1 MDSKRIMKRTLLCL
15 LAAFLLAGGLAAAA
29 QSGVTEIS
37 ASGAGSVSLPPD
49 IATVDAAVST
59 NSSSAGDAVSQ
70 NNQSYERIVGGLVK
84 IGIGRDDIALGYYN
98 VRHNPKPQNMPANP
112 SEEYGY
118 TVTRSFEVKVREVG
132 KAGTVSDA
140 CIAAGATAIGR
151 ISFGLANPAAARAQA
166 MAKAV
171 ADARLN
177 AEALARATGLRI
189 VSIKSI
195 GYPDAGLVPPG
206 MGAIA
211 RVNTHAPTNLDESN
225 VSESASVRI
234 VFLAEP

>member
-1 MDSKRIMKRTLLCL
+1 MVSKRIMKRTFLCL
-15 LAAFLLAGGLAAAA
+15 LATFLLTGGLAAAA
-29 QSGVTEIS
+29 QPGVTEIS

-98 VRHNPKPQNMPANP
+98 VRYNPKPQNMPANP

-189 VSIKSI
+189 VSIESI
-195 GYPDAGLVPPG
+195 GYPDAGFVPPG

-211 RVNTHAPTNLDESN
+211 RVNTHAPTNLDQSN